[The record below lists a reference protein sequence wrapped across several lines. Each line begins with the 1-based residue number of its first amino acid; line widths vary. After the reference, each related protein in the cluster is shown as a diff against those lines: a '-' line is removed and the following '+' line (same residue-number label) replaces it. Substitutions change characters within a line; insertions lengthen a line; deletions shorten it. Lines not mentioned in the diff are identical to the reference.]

1 MRWYRFSLI
10 GLLWAVPGCDDGGGA
25 IDDMAVSDD
34 AGAADMTR
42 LADMQMPDMQMPD
55 MQMPDMGVL
64 ADNFG
69 VVESQG
75 DLQCDGLHP
84 GHCLMPFP
92 SDYFRVPLD
101 DGGFGLRFG
110 PETLPAYG
118 NAGKHLRSEALAH
131 ADGWGSA
138 TPIMFTYPGATL
150 LGAPP
155 VFDPAAGLEPDSL
168 TVLLD
173 AETGERV
180 AHWAEFDYLTLG
192 EADPL
197 IALRPAGPLA
207 RDRRFIVA
215 VHGLTDVDGIPLP
228 ATSGF
233 AALRDR
239 TASRTLGV
247 HARRA
252 RFDAEIFAPLE
263 AAGVARE
270 DLQLAWDF
278 TTATAV
284 NGYGPLLA
292 MRDRLMTQIGAEGPA
307 ISIVSVETDDDD
319 PDIRF
324 SITATAEIPSFIL
337 PPDANA
343 LRRLRLDAD
352 GLPVSDGMETIEFEM
367 QVPHAAFDGGD
378 PVGVMMYGHG
388 LLGSKTEAR
397 GRYLKRMAQTYRFI
411 ILATDMQG
419 MAESDIGVWL
429 RNLTSDPTAFPWF
442 SEKPMQGVINQLALL
457 RLVKGRLADT
467 PELQFPAGENGG
479 DAGAPIF
486 NADDLMYYGN
496 SQGGTIGTLM
506 MALTP
511 DIPRGVLGVPGC
523 CYPMLLQ
530 RNADFVGQYVS
541 IFDNIIPNRIE
552 FALVLGL
559 LGTGFDR
566 LDPFTFGPYVTD
578 APLPGTPPHAVLLQ
592 IAKEDPS
599 VHNQVSHMLA
609 RAIDAPLLTPA
620 VRPIWGLPTTPYP
633 QTGSGVV
640 EFDFA
645 LADDETP
652 QTPPELNGSHGWLRA
667 VPEAQAQMMRFLRTG
682 EIADTC
688 PAPCDVAVP

>member
-1 MRWYRFSLI
+1 MRWYRFSL
-10 GLLWAVPGCDDGGGA
+10 LALFSTVAACDDGGTATDEPALPGDA
-25 IDDMAVSDD
+25 LIADMA
-34 AGAADMTR
+34 GP
-42 LADMQMPDMQMPD
+42 PDMQPPD
-55 MQMPDMGVL
+55 MAAPDMGVL

-69 VVESQG
+69 VVESEG

-92 SDYFRVPLD
+92 SDYFRASLD
-101 DGGFGLRFG
+101 GGGFGLRFG

-118 NAGKHLRSEALAH
+118 TAGKHLRSVALED

-192 EADPL
+192 EDDPL
-197 IALRPAGPLA
+197 IALRPAAPLA

-215 VHGLTDVDGIPLP
+215 IRGLTDVDGIALP
-228 ATSGF
+228 AMPGF
-233 AALRDR
+233 EALRDQ
-239 TASRTLGV
+239 TASRTVGV

-252 RFDAEIFAPLE
+252 RFDAEIFAPLD
-263 AAGVARE
+263 AAGLARD

-292 MRDRLMTQIGAEGPA
+292 MRDRLMVQIGAEGPA
-307 ISIVSVETDDDD
+307 ITIVSVEADDDD
-319 PDIRF
+319 PDIRV
-324 SITATAEIPSFIL
+324 SITATAQIPSFIL
-337 PPDANA
+337 PPDDKG
-343 LRRLRLDAD
+343 LRRLRLDVD
-352 GLPVSDGMETIEFEM
+352 GLPIIDGMETIEFEM

-378 PVGVMMYGHG
+378 AVGVMMYGHG
-388 LLGSKTEAR
+388 LLGSKNEAR
-397 GRYLKRMAQTYRFI
+397 GRYLKRMAQTHRFI

-442 SEKPMQGVINQLALL
+442 SEKPMQGVVNQLALL
-457 RLVKGRLADT
+457 RLVKGRLGDT
-467 PELQFPAGENGG
+467 PELQFPDGEAAGT
-479 DAGAPIF
+479 PIF
-486 NADDLMYYGN
+486 DADDLMYYGN

-578 APLPGTPPHAVLLQ
+578 EPLPGTPPHAVLLQ
-592 IAKEDPS
+592 IAKQDPS

-645 LADDETP
+645 LADDDTP

-667 VPEAQAQMMRFLRTG
+667 VPEAQVQMMRFLRTG
-682 EIADTC
+682 QITDTC